1 MGDVQGVGDPSHYPP
16 LVGTGNRRDIVR
28 RVLDV
33 AVALTLLTLGSPV
46 LLVVAVAVRVR
57 LGRPVLFRQE
67 RLGLGGRP
75 FRLVKFRT
83 MRHPAPGRE
92 GPEFDA
98 ERLTALGRFLRST
111 SLDELPEMVNLLR
124 GDLTLVGPRPL
135 PTAYWT
141 RYRGAE
147 YQRFEV
153 KPGITGLAQVSG
165 RNALGWDERL
175 ALDVEYVR
183 TRSLLGDLRI
193 LWRTVLVVLRR
204 DGIDQTGGV
213 TMHALPADRPHV

>member
-1 MGDVQGVGDPSHYPP
+1 MVGAP
-16 LVGTGNRRDIVR
+16 
-28 RVLDV
+28 VLG
-33 AVALTLLTLGSPV
+33 AVAF
-46 LLVVAVAVRVR
+46 AVRIR
-57 LGRPVLFRQE
+57 MGSPVLFRQE

-98 ERLTALGRFLRST
+98 ERLTALGRFLRAT

-135 PTAYWT
+135 PTAYWP
-141 RYRGAE
+141 RYRGHE
-147 YQRFEV
+147 YERFEV

-165 RNALGWDERL
+165 RNAVGWDERL
-175 ALDVEYVR
+175 ALDVQYVR
-183 TRSLLGDLRI
+183 TRTLRGDLRI
-193 LWRTVLVVLRR
+193 LARTVKVVLRR
-204 DGIDQTGGV
+204 DGVDQTGGV
-213 TMHALPADRPHV
+213 TMHALPPDRPHA

>member
-1 MGDVQGVGDPSHYPP
+1 MSI
-16 LVGTGNRRDIVR
+16 GNGENRVR

-33 AVALTLLTLGSPV
+33 AVALAVLMVGAPV
-46 LLVVAVAVRVR
+46 LGAVAFAVRIR
-57 LGRPVLFRQE
+57 MGSPVLFRQE

-98 ERLTALGRFLRST
+98 ERLTALGRFLRAT

-135 PTAYWT
+135 PTAYWP
-141 RYRGAE
+141 RYRGHE
-147 YQRFEV
+147 YERFEV

-165 RNALGWDERL
+165 RNAVGWDERL
-175 ALDVEYVR
+175 ALDVQYVR
-183 TRSLLGDLRI
+183 TRTLRGDLRI
-193 LWRTVLVVLRR
+193 LARTVKVVLRR
-204 DGIDQTGGV
+204 DGVDQTGGV
-213 TMHALPADRPHV
+213 TMHALPPDRPHA